1 MFDYAPK
8 VADYDWLEDAEIT
21 PRMLRTLKRIGP
33 GGVITADLF
42 RGDYYPTHA
51 RTLNLTSHIPLIV
64 YGYHDLAG
72 DLDEYSPEYGG
83 RAWQE
88 LAAAVDCTAYECL
101 DTRVRAMA
109 ATGLVVTRTRQHLQK
124 LGFDLTSAPFYYDRY
139 ATPGD
144 DTAPATPM
152 VQDCYADRS
161 NPTITVTVKSPLQ
174 EQIGGLSLT
183 TVSDH
188 GRHVTG
194 WPKALRN
201 QFIASANVRRVSGA
215 VDAYL
220 HRNSRP

>member
-21 PRMLRTLKRIGP
+21 PRMLCTLKRIGP
-33 GGVITADLF
+33 GGVIVADLF
-42 RGDYYPTHA
+42 RGDYYVTHA
-51 RTLNLTSHIPLIV
+51 RTLNLASHIPLIV
-64 YGYHDLAG
+64 YGHQDLAG
-72 DLDEYSPEYGG
+72 DLAECVPEYGG
-83 RAWQE
+83 RAWQV

-139 ATPGD
+139 ATPSDG
-144 DTAPATPM
+144 TAPVTSM

-174 EQIGGLSLT
+174 EQTGGLSLT

-201 QFIASANVRRVSGA
+201 QFIASANVRRVGGA